1 MKTSL
6 GQYCINVTNLEKSVQ
21 FYENVLGLE
30 VLSRTDVSPTIKEVI
45 LGNEAEGAHVQL
57 AHHLD
62 DAGPIEHGNAL
73 WKLYVNTDDC
83 DGLYRRAIEAG
94 AVSVMEPK
102 KLDRWPVTIAF
113 ILDPD
118 GYNIE
123 MVQHDR
129 S

>member
-6 GQYCINVTNLEKSVQ
+6 GQYCINVTDLEKSVQ
-21 FYENVLGLE
+21 FYENALGLK
-30 VLSRTDVSPTIKEVI
+30 VQSRTDVSPTIKEVI
-45 LGNEAEGAHVQL
+45 LGADDEGAHVQL
-57 AHHLD
+57 AQHLD
-62 DAGPIEHGNAL
+62 RAEPIDHGNAF

-83 DGLYRRAIEAG
+83 EGLYRRAIEAG
-94 AVSVMEPK
+94 AVSVTEPR

-123 MVQHDR
+123 LVQRDR
-129 S
+129 N